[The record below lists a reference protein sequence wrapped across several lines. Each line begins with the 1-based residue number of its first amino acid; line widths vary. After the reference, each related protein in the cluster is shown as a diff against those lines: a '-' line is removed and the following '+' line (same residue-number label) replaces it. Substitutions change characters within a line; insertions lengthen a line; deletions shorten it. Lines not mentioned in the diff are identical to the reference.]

1 VCALSVC
8 AFSAIIVSE
17 NFFDMNGKMSQ
28 FQVALLCEK
37 GRERKAGWRSNQ
49 QPEKND
55 VEINKLV
62 NIIDKIAIV
71 WYN

>member
-37 GRERKAGWRSNQ
+37 GGERKAGWRSNQ